1 MGSCSSK
8 QVLDVVKT
16 SRDVIKTL
24 VEVEKA
30 DDDSTTYKHL
40 LTLLYNLDTYDKHT
54 QKVILSMV
62 EDKVK
67 IE

>member
-8 QVLDVVKT
+8 QVIDIVKT

-24 VEVEKA
+24 VEVEKG
-30 DDDSTTYKHL
+30 DDECSTYKHL